1 MTRIARNS
9 QQGAVLLISLVLLL
23 ILTTLAVT
31 AASTSALQERMS
43 SNAQQ
48 ANTAFQAAEN
58 GLANTIAMISSYVAP
73 PADQTYRYCR
83 DLDNACGNDSEEA
96 DRTARTRVVVAAK
109 VEDGYSLREGS
120 GTPMV
125 MTYDLT
131 SSASL
136 DKSATTIDNSNTNA
150 LHRQGYMTVEIR

>member
-1 MTRIARNS
+1 MNRPARNT
-9 QQGAVLLISLVLLL
+9 QQGAVLLVSLVLLL

-58 GLANTIAMISSYVAP
+58 GLANTIDLISGHASP
-73 PADQTYRYCR
+73 PADQTYLYCKNVQSNCAANAA
-83 DLDNACGNDSEEA
+83 DLTS
-96 DRTARTRVVVAAK
+96 RTRVAVAAK
-109 VEDGYSLREGS
+109 LEDGYSFREGS

-125 MTYDLT
+125 MTYDIS

-136 DKSATTIDNSNTNA
+136 DLGTTTITNSNTNA

>member
-1 MTRIARNS
+1 MPRYAQR
-9 QQGAVLLISLVLLL
+9 GAVLLVSLVLLL

-48 ANTAFQAAEN
+48 SNTAFQAAEN
-58 GLANTIAMISSYVAP
+58 GLANTIAQITPSSAP
-73 PADQTYRYCR
+73 PSDQTYLYCK
-83 DLDNACGNDSEEA
+83 NVSGEACAAGAGDMA
-96 DRTARTRVVVAAK
+96 ARARVAVAAR
-109 VEDGYSLREGS
+109 VEDGYSIREGS

-125 MTYDLT
+125 MTYDIS

-136 DKSATTIDNSNTNA
+136 DTSNATITGSNTNA